1 MMPVTMPLRRKPTD
15 AELDIL
21 AVLWDRGPSTV
32 RQVAEALG
40 RENAYTTVLKLLQI
54 MTEKRLVQR
63 RESGR
68 LHIYSAT
75 ATRDQTQRH
84 LVRDLLDRAFG
95 GSAAQLVLRALSTS
109 KASPEELAEI
119 RKLIDQH
126 RGR

>member
-1 MMPVTMPLRRKPTD
+1 MSPRRKPTD

-21 AVLWDRGPSTV
+21 AVLWERGPSTV

-68 LHIYSAT
+68 LHIYAAAKS
-75 ATRDQTQRH
+75 RDETQRH
-84 LVRDLLDRAFG
+84 LVRDLLNRAFG
-95 GSAAQLVLRALSTS
+95 GSAAQLVMRALSAS